1 MSHAPSNQ
9 VTALILAGGR
19 SRRMGTDKALS
30 AWQGI
35 PLIQLVFA
43 VAKACCTD
51 VCALTPW
58 PERYQRLL
66 PSGVNWLQE
75 PHTFA
80 GPLSAL
86 ALGMDAIQTPWILLL
101 ACDMPQLDAT
111 ILMQW
116 IQVLPQTGGMAQV
129 PYYQNRWEPLCGFY
143 HLDAFPSLQAF
154 LAEYGDR
161 ASFQRWLY
169 SIDAVPL
176 GVDAAIA
183 PMFFNC
189 NTPDDLT
196 VH

>member
-1 MSHAPSNQ
+1 MSHAPSNR

-19 SRRMGTDKALS
+19 SRRMGSDKALID
-30 AWQGI
+30 WHGI
-35 PLIQLVFA
+35 PLIQQVFA
-43 VAKACCTD
+43 VAQACCTPIC
-51 VCALTPW
+51 VLTPW

-66 PSGVNWLQE
+66 PSSVTWLQE
-75 PHTFA
+75 PPTFT
-80 GPLSAL
+80 GPMSAL

-101 ACDMPQLDAT
+101 ACDLPQLNAT
-111 ILMQW
+111 VLGKW
-116 IQVLPQTGGMAQV
+116 IQALPQTGGMAQV
-129 PYYQNRWEPLCGFY
+129 PYHQDRWEPLCGFY
-143 HLDAFPSLQAF
+143 HVDALPSLKAF
-154 LAEYGDR
+154 LAAHSDR
-161 ASFQRWLY
+161 ASFQQWLH

>member
-19 SRRMGTDKALS
+19 SRRMGSDKALY
-30 AWQGI
+30 AWHGI
-35 PLIQLVFA
+35 PLIQRVFA
-43 VAKACCTD
+43 VAKACCTT
-51 VCALTPW
+51 VCVLTPW
-58 PERYQRLL
+58 PERYQKLL

-101 ACDMPQLDAT
+101 ACDMPQLDAAV
-111 ILMQW
+111 IGEW
-116 IQVLPQTGGMAQV
+116 IRALPHTAVMAQV
-129 PYYQNRWEPLCGFY
+129 PFHQNRWEPLCGFY
-143 HLDAFPSLQAF
+143 HVDALPYLNAF
-154 LAEYGDR
+154 LAEHGDR